1 MPFNIS
7 GEWVPN
13 PTKPSNASTKV
24 VKVRLI
30 KRGKSILTVILNLN
44 LSVKERAELA
54 SDIKKKLG
62 CGGAVKENDIEIQG
76 DKVEQVKKM
85 LMEKGIKSA

>member
-13 PTKPSNASTKV
+13 PTKPSNVSTKV

-30 KRGKSILTVILNLN
+30 KRGKSILTVIFNLN
-44 LSVKERAELA
+44 LSVKERSELA

-76 DKVEQVKKM
+76 EKVEQVKKM